1 MTHLHFT
8 IVIYDFAVSIGP
20 KESRGMLFNYLI
32 VATCGTDADL
42 NEF

>member
-1 MTHLHFT
+1 META
-8 IVIYDFAVSIGP
+8 DFAVSIGP

-32 VATCGTDADL
+32 AATYGMDADL